1 MANKIIP
8 WKELEYDFFNPEEVK
23 ERALN
28 SVEHQKILA
37 LIEKERVAHSI
48 SIKKAEEPVK

>member
-8 WKELEYDFFNPEEVK
+8 WDKLEYDFFHPEEVK

-37 LIEKERVAHSI
+37 IIEKEKAAHLLSLRKTEDP
-48 SIKKAEEPVK
+48 IK